1 MNCSTLCSLLVTLCL
16 ILIFQSP
23 LPTKAGRSH
32 VHHRLLGAGASPDLI
47 DIVCNE
53 TIEDYG
59 LCQEVLR
66 RDPEIVKAKNFTELA
81 QAILKLGAK
90 EAVEGQNFLK
100 GLAKEKHV
108 PVIEDCAADYDG
120 VIRAL
125 RSSLGEMKYDM
136 PAANYDARIAGDGAD
151 YCSTALVAADIDN
164 PKIFALNRR
173 VSMIGFMAFNAMDKI
188 GPE

>member
-32 VHHRLLGAGASPDLI
+32 VHHRLLGAGGGPDLI
-47 DIVCNE
+47 DKVCNE
-53 TIEDYG
+53 TIEDYA

-66 RDPEIVKAKNFTELA
+66 KDPEIVKAKNFTELA
-81 QAILKLGAK
+81 VVILKLGVK
-90 EAVEGQNFLK
+90 EAEKGQKFLK
-100 GLAKEKHV
+100 GLAMEKHV
-108 PVIEDCAADYDG
+108 PVIEDCADDYDG

-151 YCSTALVAADIDN
+151 YCSTALVAAHIDN